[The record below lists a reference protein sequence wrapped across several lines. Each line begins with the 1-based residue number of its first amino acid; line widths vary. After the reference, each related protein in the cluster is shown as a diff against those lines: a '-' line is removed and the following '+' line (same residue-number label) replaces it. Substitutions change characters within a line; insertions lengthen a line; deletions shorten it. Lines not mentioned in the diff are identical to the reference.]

1 MQSGKFTPRLTHQNT
16 KMRIKGQIS
25 LPGDKSISHRALLLA
40 SLSDKDCTIKNISSG
55 EDIISSMD
63 CLNHCGIKIEIENQ
77 AILVHGD
84 KLKHALLPLNCGN
97 SGTSARL
104 LSGLLAGQKISASLI
119 GDSSLSNRPMNRVIN
134 PLVKMGADI
143 TSLDGLLPIH
153 ISPANLNAISYT
165 LPVASAQVKSAI
177 LFAGLGA
184 DGQTSI
190 IEPVKTRDH
199 TENMFKHL
207 DLPLSVDETHIKV
220 NRLNNPVPQFNIRIP
235 GDPSS
240 AAFFTAS
247 VLLLPES
254 EVIFTDLL
262 LNQTRTGFFKIIQ
275 SMGANVEILNKASV
289 MGESIGDVKV
299 NYKLLSSIELGKN
312 DIPAII
318 DELPLLAV
326 LATQAEGTTKVHGAE
341 ELRVKESDR
350 IHAVCTNLSRMGAD
364 ITELRDGFIIN
375 GPTKLNGS
383 DITTFGD
390 HRIAMTF
397 TIAGLISDGD
407 NHLDDEK
414 CIATSF
420 PEFHQYLDMLIR

>member
-1 MQSGKFTPRLTHQNT
+1 
-16 KMRIKGQIS
+16 MRIKGQVS

-40 SLSDKDCTIKNISSG
+40 SLSEQDCTIQNISTG
-55 EDIISSMD
+55 ADIISTMS
-63 CLNHCGIKIEIENQ
+63 CLKNCRINFDIDAHTIH
-77 AILVHGD
+77 VHGN

-104 LSGLLAGQKISASLI
+104 LCGLLAGQKISASLI
-119 GDSSLSNRPMNRVIN
+119 GDSSLSSRPMNRVIN
-134 PLVKMGADI
+134 PLQKMGADI
-143 TSLDGLLPIH
+143 TSLDGRLPIH
-153 ISPANLNAISYT
+153 ISPTNLNAIAYT
-165 LPVASAQVKSAI
+165 LPVASAQVKSAL
-177 LFAGLGA
+177 LFAGLGT

-190 IEPVKTRDH
+190 TEPVKTRDH
-199 TENMFKHL
+199 TENMFKYL
-207 DLPLSVDETHIKV
+207 GLPLEIEDNRILI
-220 NRLNNPVPQFNIRIP
+220 NRLTNSVPQFSIRIP
-235 GDPSS
+235 GDLSS

-262 LNQTRTGFFKIIQ
+262 LNQTRTGFFEIIQ
-275 SMGANVEILNKASV
+275 SMGADVEISKTDSV
-289 MGESIGDVKV
+289 MGEPVGDVKIS
-299 NYKLLSSIELGKN
+299 YKLLSSIELGRN

-326 LATQAEGTTKVHGAE
+326 LATQAEGTTKILGAE

-350 IHAVCTNLSRMGAD
+350 IHAVCSNLSKMGAD

-375 GPTKLNGS
+375 GPTKLKGS
-383 DITTFGD
+383 KITTFGD
-390 HRIAMTF
+390 HRIAMAF

-420 PEFHQYLDMLIR
+420 PEFHQYLDILIR